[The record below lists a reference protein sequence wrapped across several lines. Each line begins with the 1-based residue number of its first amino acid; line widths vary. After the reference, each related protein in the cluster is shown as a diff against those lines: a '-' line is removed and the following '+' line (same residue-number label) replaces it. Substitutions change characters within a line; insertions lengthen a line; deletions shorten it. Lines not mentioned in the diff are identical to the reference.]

1 MFEYTTQGTCCKKIF
16 VQLNENIIEDVKFI
30 GGCDGNLKAIR
41 KLVIGKEAK
50 DIIEL
55 LRGNECRN
63 KGTSCAD
70 QLTYALEEAL
80 KTSSN

>member
-1 MFEYTTQGTCCKKIF
+1 MFEYTTHGTCCKKIF
-16 VQLNENIIEDVKFI
+16 VQLKGNTIEDVNFL

-41 KLVIGKEAK
+41 RLVLGKNAK
-50 DIIEL
+50 EIIEL

-70 QLTYALEEAL
+70 QLTYALGEAL

>member
-1 MFEYTTQGTCCKKIF
+1 MCEYTTHGTCCKKIF
-16 VQLNENIIEDVKFI
+16 VQLNGNTIEDVNFL

-41 KLVIGKEAK
+41 RLVLGKDANEV
-50 DIIEL
+50 IEL

-80 KTSSN
+80 KSNQI

>member
-1 MFEYTTQGTCCKKIF
+1 MFEYTTHGTCCKKIF
-16 VQLNENIIEDVKFI
+16 VQLKGNTIEDVNFL

-41 KLVIGKEAK
+41 RLVLGKDAEE
-50 DIIEL
+50 IIEL

-80 KTSSN
+80 KSN